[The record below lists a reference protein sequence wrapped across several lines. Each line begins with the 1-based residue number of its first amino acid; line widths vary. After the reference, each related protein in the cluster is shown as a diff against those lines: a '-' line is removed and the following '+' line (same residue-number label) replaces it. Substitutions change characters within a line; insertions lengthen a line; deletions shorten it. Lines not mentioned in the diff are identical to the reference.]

1 MRQDETFRGAVE
13 QLGRRGWRW
22 IVGVGYLWIASSLVP
37 RPHGQVTPRLLPLEW
52 VIVLLVLSL
61 RMLVRR
67 RSTSAEGL
75 VVWALWLGTAVAAP
89 QSLTL
94 VAWQQGVRDN
104 LIQWVFVSNTFAGWI
119 LTGLIW
125 WGAFEATMVLGPFAP
140 QMVEWLTRVMSTRIR
155 RERSS

>member
-22 IVGVGYLWIASSLVP
+22 IVGVGALWIASSLVP
-37 RPHGQVTPRLLPLEW
+37 SPHGQVTMLLLPLEW
-52 VIVLLVLSL
+52 VIVLLVQSL
-61 RMLVRR
+61 RILVRR
-67 RSTSAEGL
+67 RPSLVAEL
-75 VVWALWLGTAVAAP
+75 VLWALWLGTAVIAP

-94 VAWQQGVRDN
+94 AAWQLGVRHN
-104 LIQWVFVSNTFAGWI
+104 FTEWLFVSNTVAGPI
-119 LTGLIW
+119 LTGLIGR
-125 WGAFEATMVLGPFAP
+125 GAFEATVVLAPFIP